1 MACLETVI
9 ARAPLAF
16 VVGKMMMKSCAV
28 NIFRGG
34 KKMFSE
40 KSYQGPFYHQVR
52 VGTTNWHWA
61 KKGRVYPNLWQ
72 IEWMLAGKNRD
83 LIVGFS
89 GYRTGQTEISSATS
103 VSKMLKAP
111 VSEQFAVSKL
121 IS

>member
-1 MACLETVI
+1 
-9 ARAPLAF
+9 
-16 VVGKMMMKSCAV
+16 
-28 NIFRGG
+28 
-34 KKMFSE
+34 MFSE